1 MFTLET
7 YNTDKMVVKISAM
20 IAFLLLT
27 GCSLLPHVLF
37 KIDVQQGNVVTE
49 EMLEKLKPG
58 MTKSQVLFVL
68 GSPLIM
74 DAFRDNR
81 WDYVYLYRKKGDL
94 IEQKRLTIFFENDA
108 LVNTE
113 NYLAS
118 AKESVKPVPVEAKA
132 KIKSKQPENMDDAD
146 DADEL
151 CNVPSTVSIK
161 P

>member
-1 MFTLET
+1 
-7 YNTDKMVVKISAM
+7 MVAKISAL
-20 IAFLLLT
+20 IVLLLLT

-94 IEQKRLTIFFENDA
+94 VEQKRLTVFFENDA
-108 LVNTE
+108 LVNID
-113 NYLAS
+113 NHLAS
-118 AKESVKPVPVEAKA
+118 TKESVKPMPVEAKVKA
-132 KIKSKQPENMDDAD
+132 KTKQPEMNSDDVD